1 MHIVDDVQK
10 EVQQQEKKNSGK
22 ELTNKVALITGG
34 SRRIGAAIVRQL
46 HARGM
51 RLVIHYHHSETA
63 AHALQAEL
71 NNQRSGSVLLYQADL
86 RQPPKLTSMVRTIIE
101 HYGRLD
107 VLINNAS
114 TFYPTPL
121 GKVEEKQWD
130 DLLGTNLKAPFFL
143 SQVAAPHLQETQ
155 GCIINLAD
163 IYAERPLKSHSVY
176 SIAKAGV
183 VMLTKT
189 LARELG
195 PEVRVNAIA
204 PGAILWP
211 ENETDEVSKKRVI
224 SNIVL
229 KHLGDPNDIA
239 KTVLFL
245 VHDAKYI
252 TGQIIAVDG
261 GRTLNQ

>member
-1 MHIVDDVQK
+1 MHVVSNEDVQK
-10 EVQQQEKKNSGK
+10 EVQKQEGADKK
-22 ELTNKVALITGG
+22 LTNKVALITGG

-46 HARGM
+46 HATGM
-51 RLVIHYHHSETA
+51 RVVIHYHHSETA

-71 NNQRSGSVLLYQADL
+71 NNQRSESALLFQADL
-86 RQPPKLTSMVRTIIE
+86 RHPQKLTSMVRTIIE

-143 SQVAAPHLQETQ
+143 SQDAAPYLQETQ

-176 SIAKAGV
+176 SVAKAGV

-195 PEVRVNAIA
+195 PQVRVNAIA

-211 ENETDEVSKKRVI
+211 EHDTDEVSKKRVI
-224 SNIVL
+224 SNVVL
-229 KHLGDPNDIA
+229 KRLGDPSDIA

-245 VHDAKYI
+245 VRDAQYI